1 MKLPVSV
8 GKIGACANR
17 QAVVMETLAGG
28 GKKPFYKSKCSDMI
42 QYVSGQWLG
51 WRWVQQISILN
62 VTFGKAL

>member
-42 QYVSGQWLG
+42 QYVSGQ
-51 WRWVQQISILN
+51 
-62 VTFGKAL
+62 